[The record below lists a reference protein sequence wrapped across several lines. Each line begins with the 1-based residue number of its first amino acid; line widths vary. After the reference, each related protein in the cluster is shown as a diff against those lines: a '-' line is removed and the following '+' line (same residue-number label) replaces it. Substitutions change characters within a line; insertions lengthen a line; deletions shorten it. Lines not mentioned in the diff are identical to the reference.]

1 MQWKVRRRAN
11 EGSLTGFPPEALSQ
25 NVHPVCAE
33 RFPLRNTP
41 NTTGM
46 NRHDWLSRIAA
57 PALVAGFF
65 TPLAVRAATT
75 RLRIATPPITV
86 SAQPYFARANGLF
99 AKAGIDADISFLP
112 SGAAIA
118 AAVVAGSL
126 DIGDSNLIS
135 LATAHDRG
143 VPIVVIAPDATF
155 QSDHAAVL
163 LVTTKQSPLRTA
175 KDLEGKTVAVNGL
188 KNLPHIATMAWIDKN
203 GGDSSAVKFIEI
215 PIPATQAA
223 LSSGRVDAAILNEP
237 FLSAALQA
245 DARVF
250 GNCYEAIAKDFTYG
264 AFVATQQWASDHPDL
279 VRAFR
284 SIVYESSRWANTHVA
299 AASEILMRDA
309 KLDVSALKNHDAYAE
324 KFDPS
329 LMQPVIDASAKYG
342 VIKASFPVSEMVAR
356 PL

>member
-1 MQWKVRRRAN
+1 
-11 EGSLTGFPPEALSQ
+11 
-25 NVHPVCAE
+25 
-33 RFPLRNTP
+33 
-41 NTTGM
+41 
-46 NRHDWLSRIAA
+46 
-57 PALVAGFF
+57 
-65 TPLAVRAATT
+65 
-75 RLRIATPPITV
+75 
-86 SAQPYFARANGLF
+86 
-99 AKAGIDADISFLP
+99 
-112 SGAAIA
+112 
-118 AAVVAGSL
+118 
-126 DIGDSNLIS
+126 
-135 LATAHDRG
+135 
-143 VPIVVIAPDATF
+143 
-155 QSDHAAVL
+155 
-163 LVTTKQSPLRTA
+163 VTTKQSPLRTA

-342 VIKASFPVSEMVAR
+342 VIKASFPVSEMVAH